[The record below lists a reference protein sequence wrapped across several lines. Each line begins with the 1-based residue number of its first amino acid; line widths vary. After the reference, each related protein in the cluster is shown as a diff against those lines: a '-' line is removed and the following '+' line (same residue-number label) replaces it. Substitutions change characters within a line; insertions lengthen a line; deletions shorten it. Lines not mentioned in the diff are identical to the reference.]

1 MKHCCVGCNPSHTK
15 KTCLRKGGVIMHRLC
30 CCEAYANKVPFLRKS
45 YAILGVKTVVNAP
58 YRPHPPPAMG
68 GEPALFWSEPMPCMP
83 PPCLRY
89 GPPPP
94 PPGPPGPPNEDE
106 GAAVDRERPLATYDA
121 AASLESSVWKKKE
134 TWLMTDHAKS
144 ARVVSIP
151 RDHTDWRACRS
162 PPRAT
167 YPTRAFTARSPGDA
181 ISQEEWRGTRKG
193 RGREEGSRCR
203 CLITLTLNP
212 NPNTLTLTPG
222 VSD

>member
-1 MKHCCVGCNPSHTK
+1 
-15 KTCLRKGGVIMHRLC
+15 
-30 CCEAYANKVPFLRKS
+30 
-45 YAILGVKTVVNAP
+45 
-58 YRPHPPPAMG
+58 
-68 GEPALFWSEPMPCMP
+68 MPCMP

-167 YPTRAFTARSPGDA
+167 YPTRALLPGPGDA
-181 ISQEEWRGTRKG
+181 ISQEEWRGTRTGKQMPNP
-193 RGREEGSRCR
+193 
-203 CLITLTLNP
+203 NP
-212 NPNTLTLTPG
+212 NPNTLGLADLILGWIKKRGSGTPVHRSG
-222 VSD
+222 WVFFELFLSLFLLGSVTPLDRATP